1 MGPKGLVV
9 AIDGPAGAGKS
20 TVARE
25 LARRLGYVY
34 VDTGAMY
41 RVIGLFARE
50 ENVDPNDGH
59 RLGALAAGVSIRFVV
74 GAGGAQSVLANGRD
88 VTASIREQAVG
99 EWASKVSTRPEVRER
114 LVAAQRAMG
123 RDGGVV
129 LEGRDIGTVVF
140 PDADLKFYLD
150 ATPEERGRRRHQQLQ
165 DRGEPASLAAIVTEI
180 ESRDRRDQQREHSPL
195 RRAADALRVDTTT
208 LAPPAVIEELLE
220 RCHALLRSRGARVQK
235 P

>member
-1 MGPKGLVV
+1 MGPNGLVV

-25 LARRLGYVY
+25 LARRLSYVY

-41 RVIGLFARE
+41 RVVGLLARE
-50 ENVDPNDGH
+50 GNVAPDDGD
-59 RLGALAAGVSIRFVV
+59 RLGALAGAVSIRFVAE
-74 GAGGAQSVLANGRD
+74 AGGEQSVFVNGRD
-88 VTASIREQAVG
+88 VTASIREQPVG

-150 ATPEERGRRRHQQLQ
+150 ATAEERGRRRHRQLQ
-165 DRGEPASLAAIVTEI
+165 GRGEAASLAAIVAEI
-180 ESRDRRDQQREHSPL
+180 ESRDRRDQQRDHSPL
-195 RRAADALRVDTTT
+195 RCAPDALRVDTTA
-208 LAPPAVIEELLE
+208 LAPEAVIEELLE
-220 RCHALLRSRGARVQK
+220 RCRARLSSHGIGAQK

>member
-1 MGPKGLVV
+1 MGPNGLVI

-41 RVIGLFARE
+41 RVVGLLARE
-50 ENVDPNDGH
+50 GSIALDDGG
-59 RLGALAAGVSIRFVV
+59 RLGALAGGVSIRFAV
-74 GAGGAQSVLANGRD
+74 GPGDEQSVFANGRD
-88 VTASIREQAVG
+88 VTASIREQPVG

-129 LEGRDIGTVVF
+129 LEGRDIATVVF

-150 ATPEERGRRRHQQLQ
+150 ASAEERGRRRHRQLQ
-165 DRGEPASLAAIVTEI
+165 ERGEAPSLAAIVAEI

-195 RRAADALRVDTTT
+195 RCGPDALRIDTTA
-208 LAPPAVIEELLE
+208 LSPQAVIDELLQRCLE
-220 RCHALLRSRGARVQK
+220 RLGPRGVELQK

>member
-1 MGPKGLVV
+1 VGPNGLVV

-41 RVIGLFARE
+41 RVVGLLARE
-50 ENVDPNDGH
+50 ERVAPDDGD
-59 RLGALAAGVSIRFVV
+59 RLGALAGDLSIRFVV
-74 GAGGAQSVLANGRD
+74 GPGGEQSVFANGRD
-88 VTASIREQAVG
+88 VTAPIREQSVG

-140 PDADLKFYLD
+140 PDADVKFYLD
-150 ATPEERGRRRHQQLQ
+150 ATAEERGRRRHRQLRE
-165 DRGEPASLAAIVTEI
+165 RGEEAPLAGIVAEI

-195 RRAADALRVDTTT
+195 RCAPDARRIDTTS
-208 LAPPAVIEELLE
+208 LAPQAVIEELLE
-220 RCHALLRSRGARVQK
+220 RCRAVLREHSARVQK

>member
-1 MGPKGLVV
+1 MGPNGLVV

-25 LARRLGYVY
+25 LARRLDYVY

-41 RVIGLFARE
+41 RVVGLLARE
-50 ENVDPNDGH
+50 GNVAPDDGG
-59 RLGALAAGVSIRFVV
+59 RLGALAGAVSIRFVA
-74 GAGGAQSVLANGRD
+74 GAGGEQSVFANGRD
-88 VTASIREQAVG
+88 VTASIREQPVG

-140 PDADLKFYLD
+140 PHADLKFYLD
-150 ATPEERGRRRHQQLQ
+150 ATAEERGRRRHRQLQ
-165 DRGEPASLAAIVTEI
+165 ERGEAASLAAIVAEI

-195 RRAADALRVDTTT
+195 RCASDALHVDTTA
-208 LAPPAVIEELLE
+208 LAPEAVIEELLE
-220 RCHALLRSRGARVQK
+220 RCRERLRSLAVGVQK

>member
-1 MGPKGLVV
+1 MRPNGLVV

-41 RVIGLFARE
+41 RVIGLLAHERGISP
-50 ENVDPNDGH
+50 DDGAA
-59 RLGALAAGVSIRFVV
+59 LGDLAAEVSIRFVAGP
-74 GAGGAQSVLANGRD
+74 GAEQSVFAGDRD
-88 VTASIREQAVG
+88 VTAAIREQEVG
-99 EWASKVSTRPEVRER
+99 EWASQVSARPEVRER
-114 LVAAQRAMG
+114 MVAAQRELG
-123 RDGGVV
+123 RLGGVV

-150 ATPEERGRRRHQQLQ
+150 ATAEERGRRRHRQLRE
-165 DRGEPASLAAIVTEI
+165 RGEAAALDAIVAEI
-180 ESRDRRDQQREHSPL
+180 ARRDQRDRSRAHSPL
-195 RRAADALRVDTTT
+195 RCAPDALRIETTA
-208 LAPPAVIEELLE
+208 LAPQAVVAELLE
-220 RCHALLRSRGARVQK
+220 HCRGRLRSEGARVQK

>member
-1 MGPKGLVV
+1 MGPNGLVV

-41 RVIGLFARE
+41 RVVGLLARE
-50 ENVDPNDGH
+50 GNVAPEDGG
-59 RLGALAAGVSIRFVV
+59 RLGALVDGVSIRFVV
-74 GAGGAQSVLANGRD
+74 GPGGEPAVFANGRD
-88 VTASIREQAVG
+88 VTVAIREQPVG
-99 EWASKVSTRPEVRER
+99 EWASKVSTRPEVRDR

-140 PDADLKFYLD
+140 PDADVKFYLD
-150 ATPEERGRRRHQQLQ
+150 ATAEERGRRRHRQLQ
-165 DRGEPASLAAIVTEI
+165 ERGEAPSLAAIVAEI
-180 ESRDRRDQQREHSPL
+180 QGRDRRDQQREHSPL
-195 RRAADALRVDTTT
+195 RCASDASRIDTTT
-208 LAPPAVIEELLE
+208 LAPQAVIEELLE
-220 RCHALLRSRGARVQK
+220 RCRERLRSRGVGVQK